1 MSGILRCFKS
11 KIQNSAMPVYKLPKE
26 LAFPAPDE
34 AEPSGLLAV
43 GGDLS
48 LRRLLLAY
56 CMGIFPWYCQGEP
69 ILWWSPDPRLI
80 LEPEH
85 IKISQS
91 LRRVLKKGVFQI
103 TMDRDFAA
111 VIQGCAD
118 ASRRGEPGTW
128 IVDDMITAYTRLH
141 AAGFAHSVETW
152 HEEKLVGGLYGVSIG
167 RAFFG
172 ESMFSLMSDASKAAL
187 AYLAAALRQWGMGLI
202 DCQVTTE
209 HLLSMGAR
217 EMPRPEFLERLS
229 QALRAETLTGH
240 WSLPEGLQVF

>member
-1 MSGILRCFKS
+1 
-11 KIQNSAMPVYKLPKE
+11 MPVYQLPKE
-26 LAFPAPDE
+26 LVFPSPDE
-34 AEPSGLLAV
+34 AEPSGLVAV

-56 CMGIFPWYCQGEP
+56 CLGIFPWYCQGEP

-80 LEPEH
+80 LEPAH
-85 IKISQS
+85 IKISRS

-111 VIQGCAD
+111 VIQGCAA

-128 IVDDMITAYTRLH
+128 IVDDMIFAYTRLH
-141 AAGFAHSVETW
+141 AAGFAHSVEAW
-152 HEEKLVGGLYGVSIG
+152 HEGKLAGGLYGVSIG
-167 RAFFG
+167 SAFFG
-172 ESMFSLMSDASKAAL
+172 ESMFSLESNASKVAL
-187 AYLAAALRQWGMGLI
+187 ACLAASLQEWGMGLI

-217 EMPRPEFLERLS
+217 EMPRAEFLERLA
-229 QALRAETLTGH
+229 QALQAETRKGC
-240 WSLPEGLQVF
+240 WSLPEVLQVF

>member
-1 MSGILRCFKS
+1 
-11 KIQNSAMPVYKLPKE
+11 MPVYQLPKQ
-26 LAFPAPDE
+26 LAFPSPEE

-56 CMGIFPWYCQGEP
+56 CMGIFPWYSEGEP

-80 LEPEH
+80 LEPDH
-85 IKISQS
+85 IKISRS
-91 LRRVLKKGVFQI
+91 LHRVLKKGAFRI

-111 VIQGCAD
+111 VIQGCAA

-141 AAGFAHSVETW
+141 AAGFAHSVEVW
-152 HEEKLVGGLYGVSIG
+152 HEGRVAGGLYGVSIG
-167 RAFFG
+167 NAFFG
-172 ESMFSLMSDASKAAL
+172 ESMFSLVSDASKAAL
-187 AYLAAALRQWGMGLI
+187 VYLAAALRHWGMGLI
-202 DCQVTTE
+202 DCQVTTG

-217 EMPRPEFLERLS
+217 EVPRLEFLERLA
-229 QALRAETLTGH
+229 QALRAETRTGA
-240 WSLPEGLQVF
+240 WLLPEGLRAF

>member
-1 MSGILRCFKS
+1 
-11 KIQNSAMPVYKLPKE
+11 MPVYQLPKE
-26 LAFPAPDE
+26 LAFPPPEE

-85 IKISQS
+85 IRISQS
-91 LRRVLKKGVFQI
+91 LRRVLKKGLFQI
-103 TMDRDFAA
+103 TIDRDFPS
-111 VIQGCAD
+111 VIQGCAK

-128 IVDDMITAYTRLH
+128 IVDDMLAAYTRLH
-141 AAGFAHSVETW
+141 TAGFAHSVETW
-152 HEEKLVGGLYGVSIG
+152 HEGKLVGGLYGVSIG
-167 RAFFG
+167 GAFFG
-172 ESMFSLMSDASKAAL
+172 ESMFSLASDASKAAL
-187 AYLAAALRQWGMGLI
+187 AYLAAALRAWGIGLI
-202 DCQVTTE
+202 DCQITTE

-217 EMPRPEFLERLS
+217 EMPRPEFLERLA
-229 QALRAETLTGH
+229 QALRAETRTGA
-240 WSLPEGLQVF
+240 WLLPEGLQVL